1 MVIGMRKENRMRY
14 AVQYETQ
21 TGTIGLMIF
30 TVDDDAAAQTYVA
43 EMVTMHGYTNVSQP
57 APLPGGTSIQDL
69 YRLFPRLTGIVK
81 RNEKE
86 AEIMNETR
94 Q

>member
-30 TVDDDAAAQTYVA
+30 TVEDDAAAQTS
-43 EMVTMHGYTNVSQP
+43 VTELVTKHGHTNVSQLY
-57 APLPGGTSIQDL
+57 PLPSGVTVQDL
-69 YRLFPRLTGIVK
+69 YRLFPRLTWLVK
-81 RNEKE
+81 REE
-86 AEIMNETR
+86 HQHHQPGAI
-94 Q
+94 